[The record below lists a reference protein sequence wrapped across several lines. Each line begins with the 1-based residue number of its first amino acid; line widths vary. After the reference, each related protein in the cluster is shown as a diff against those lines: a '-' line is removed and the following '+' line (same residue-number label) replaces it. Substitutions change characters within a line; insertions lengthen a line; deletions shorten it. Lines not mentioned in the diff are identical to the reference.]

1 MQPLTTKQRALADFI
16 ESHRRQHGSA
26 PTYQEIADHF
36 RFRSVNA
43 VTSHFRLMR
52 QKGWLES
59 DSGKTRSLRIISPL
73 TKLRSRIVD
82 IPLLGAIPAGFP
94 EDGAPEAE
102 GCVTV
107 DIGSVGF
114 TPTRNTFAVRVRGVS
129 MIGRHILDGDVV
141 LLERGPDPRH
151 GQVVAAL
158 VDGERTL
165 KTYVVKNGK
174 PYLKA
179 ENPKYPDLIPAQELV
194 IQGVF
199 KALIRKAGMIHV
211 CAMSPTFWP
220 NCIGSPIP
228 QMLRAWP
235 ASALSARNCWV
246 SRWSNCGRSPNGS
259 VVIMNWRRR
268 CGLQEF
274 LKLASWPLSSPN
286 RPSHPAAGQCLGQGL
301 RVLGRL

>member
-1 MQPLTTKQRALADFI
+1 MPLLTAKQQALADFI
-16 ESHRRQHGSA
+16 ESHRRRRGHA

-52 QKGWLES
+52 TKGWLES
-59 DSGKTRSLRIISPL
+59 DSGKARSLRIISPL
-73 TKLRSRIVD
+73 AKLRSRIVD

-94 EDGAPEAE
+94 EDGDPEAE

-107 DIGSVGF
+107 DIASVGF

-199 KALIRKAGMIHV
+199 KALIRKA
-211 CAMSPTFWP
+211 
-220 NCIGSPIP
+220 
-228 QMLRAWP
+228 RD
-235 ASALSARNCWV
+235 
-246 SRWSNCGRSPNGS
+246 
-259 VVIMNWRRR
+259 
-268 CGLQEF
+268 
-274 LKLASWPLSSPN
+274 
-286 RPSHPAAGQCLGQGL
+286 
-301 RVLGRL
+301 